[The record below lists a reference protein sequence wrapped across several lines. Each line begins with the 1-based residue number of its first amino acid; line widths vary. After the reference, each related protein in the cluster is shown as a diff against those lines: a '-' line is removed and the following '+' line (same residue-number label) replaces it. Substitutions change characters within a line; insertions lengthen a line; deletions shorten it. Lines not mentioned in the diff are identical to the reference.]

1 MAVRTIPVYPV
12 PNSWV
17 FIYQDMVTH
26 YHWSFS
32 LSVDHLFV
40 AVRGIYLPNM
50 LKRMGLGL
58 LCCLIKEVINI
69 IIQAITLITLSS
81 LV

>member
-1 MAVRTIPVYPV
+1 MATQTMPAYP
-12 PNSWV
+12 PAPSSCHCWV
-17 FIYQDMVTH
+17 FMLVYQDMVTH

-58 LCCLIKEVINI
+58 LCC
-69 IIQAITLITLSS
+69 
-81 LV
+81 